1 MALNNMC
8 FLKMLAMYPE
18 EYLWRQVASLIQR
31 QQLIKVIAEMSGLRQ
46 ENDALAYGETKVLYS
61 DDNVIVYERKF
72 YDDVV
77 VVAVNRQPDR
87 EYQLNNV
94 TTDLSDSVY
103 NDELSGILYDEWR
116 NRGRRAA
123 VFANVL
129 LS

>member
-8 FLKMLAMYPE
+8 FLKTLAMYPE

-94 TTDLSDSVY
+94 TTDLSDGVY

>member
-1 MALNNMC
+1 MVHMI
-8 FLKMLAMYPE
+8 
-18 EYLWRQVASLIQR
+18 ASLIQR

-94 TTDLSDSVY
+94 TTDLSDGVY

>member
-1 MALNNMC
+1 MC
-8 FLKMLAMYPE
+8 FLKTLAMYPE

>member
-1 MALNNMC
+1 MC
-8 FLKMLAMYPE
+8 FLKTLAMYPE

-94 TTDLSDSVY
+94 TTDLSDGVY

>member
-1 MALNNMC
+1 MC
-8 FLKMLAMYPE
+8 FLKTLAMYPE

-94 TTDLSDSVY
+94 TTDLSDGVY

-123 VFANVL
+123 VFVNVL

>member
-8 FLKMLAMYPE
+8 FLKTLAMYPE

-94 TTDLSDSVY
+94 TTDLSDGVY
-103 NDELSGILYDEWR
+103 NDELSGMLYDEWR

>member
-1 MALNNMC
+1 MC
-8 FLKMLAMYPE
+8 FLKTLAMYPE

-123 VFANVL
+123 AFANVL